1 MHGEAKE
8 SAEIDNEKEIVD
20 ISVVQTMG
28 KDKFG
33 SITQSGLQDAL
44 DKNAGEEKT
53 KATPNGENFI
63 VEFIESNRFYEV
75 DSDGN
80 VKKLDI
86 VKDKSP
92 GDITKD
98 KDGNPLDGSLE
109 HPYEIWCIEDL
120 VSFSQSVDNGNTYN
134 GLYINLMTTLDFE
147 SNYSYSD
154 YTTKDYDVY
163 LGGDR
168 TTELKTQL
176 SSNGN
181 GFIGIGDAHHSK
193 RFKICWNNY

>member
-1 MHGEAKE
+1 MT
-8 SAEIDNEKEIVD
+8 N
-20 ISVVQTMG
+20 
-28 KDKFG
+28 
-33 SITQSGLQDAL
+33 L
-44 DKNAGEEKT
+44 
-53 KATPNGENFI
+53 
-63 VEFIESNRFYEV
+63 EV
-75 DSDGN
+75 
-80 VKKLDI
+80 
-86 VKDKSP
+86 
-92 GDITKD
+92 
-98 KDGNPLDGSLE
+98 GSLE

-163 LGGDR
+163 LGGDG

-176 SSNGN
+176 PSNGN